1 MSIRIEDNIAW
12 LEGACSVADAEPL
25 FAALRAGRVTTVD
38 VSSCRS
44 VHAAVAQT
52 LMRFGVSMTG
62 AALDP
67 FVRDFVAPALKR
79 YRAGIRTSP
88 EGVPARGVS

>member
-25 FAALRAGRVTTVD
+25 FAALRAGCVTTVD
-38 VSSCRS
+38 VSSCRN

-52 LMRFGVSMTG
+52 LIRFSVSITG
-62 AALDP
+62 AAPDP
-67 FVRDFVAPALKR
+67 FVRDFIAPALER
-79 YRAGIRTSP
+79 HSAGIRTDPKGAS
-88 EGVPARGVS
+88 ARSFS

>member
-1 MSIRIEDNIAW
+1 MSIRIEDDIAW

-38 VSSCRS
+38 VSDCRG

-52 LMRFGVSMTG
+52 LMRFNVSIMG
-62 AALDP
+62 AAPDP
-67 FVRDFVAPALKR
+67 FVRDFVAPALAR
-79 YRAGIRTSP
+79 HRAGIRTGP
-88 EGVPARGVS
+88 EGVLARGF

>member
-1 MSIRIEDNIAW
+1 MSIRIEDDIAW

-25 FAALRAGRVTTVD
+25 FAALCAGRVTTVD

-52 LMRFGVSMTG
+52 LMRFDVSIAGV
-62 AALDP
+62 APDP
-67 FVRDFVAPALKR
+67 FVRDFVAPALAR
-79 YRAGIRTSP
+79 HRAGIRTSP
-88 EGVPARGVS
+88 EGASARSFS